1 MSEKKKNKDLISQR
15 FWENVSIALLIQR
28 RSYVWLELNAG
39 IPNNV
44 SRSSKSG
51 GHSVRL
57 SMALR
62 IARVL
67 GIELERLISCE
78 YQLKEVIQ

>member
-15 FWENVSIALLIQR
+15 FWQNVAIALLIQR

-62 IARVL
+62 ISKTL
-67 GIELERLISCE
+67 GVDLEKLIRYE
-78 YQLKEVIQ
+78 YKLEEV